1 MATYLVLFNLTEQGV
16 KDIKSAPERIRRN
29 AEATAARGAKVV
41 SWYLTMGQYDAA
53 AVIEAPNDETLASGL
68 LALGTQ
74 GNVRSTTLRAF
85 SLEEFEKIV
94 GTMP

>member
-16 KDIKSAPERIRRN
+16 RDIKSAPDRIRRN
-29 AEATAARGAKVV
+29 AEATASRGAKVV

-53 AVIEAPNDETLASGL
+53 AIIEAPDDATLAAGL
-68 LALGTQ
+68 LALGAQ
-74 GNVRSTTLRAF
+74 GNVRTTTLRAF

-94 GTMP
+94 GAIP